1 MRPRPGAKQAKWRLK
16 PGVTWQD
23 KLRRPHPNH
32 GKVVQMPRRRR
43 DGGVQRLLI
52 PRPLDIEALVRRV
65 PKGRVTTVA
74 QIRAALAT
82 AAGADDACP
91 LTTGIFLRIVAEAAE
106 ERRRAG
112 FKRLTPWW
120 RVVSEDGALRDRF
133 PGGAA
138 AQARLLRREGCAL
151 TAARGKRPPHV
162 RDLAAAL
169 VRLHRQTAGDAAGP

>member
-1 MRPRPGAKQAKWRLK
+1 MKPKPGAKKVRWRLK

-23 KLRRPHPNH
+23 KLRRPHPSH
-32 GKVVQMPRRRR
+32 GKVVRAPRSP
-43 DGGVQRLLI
+43 DGGEARASLI
-52 PRPLDIEALVRRV
+52 PRPLDIDALVRRV

-74 QIRAALAT
+74 QIRAALAA

-106 ERRRAG
+106 ERRRTG

-120 RVVSEDGALRDRF
+120 RVVNEDGSLRDRF

-138 AQARLLRREGCAL
+138 AQARLLRLEGCAL
-151 TAARGKRPPHV
+151 ARARGARLPRV
-162 RDLAAAL
+162 RDFAAAF
-169 VRLHRQTAGDAAGP
+169 VRLHR